1 MVSYVKVMLQQESG
15 KVVTAYV
22 YGATR
27 SILCGA
33 GLNYAVDAE
42 KYLHIP
48 LVVLFPSAY
57 AGYHAYKNKDR
68 IVWWMRDRIRTLPPS

>member
-1 MVSYVKVMLQQESG
+1 MVPYVTVMLQQESG

-57 AGYHAYKNKDR
+57 AGYHTYKNKDR
-68 IVWWMRDRIRTLPPS
+68 IMWWISNIVRRPPPW